1 MKLLT
6 FAFAAALA
14 VALFLFVQRRPSE
27 TAHAAPAAQQHSAQ
41 FRDVMDLTA
50 PVGDARSRVQLST
63 RVEAP
68 AEFLPGA
75 WTVDDIP
82 PQRLLGSLVVL
93 DVRSKAAGNSSYEIS
108 PDDIDHWE
116 RIHGEIP
123 PDGIVVALTGRT
135 KADPRGEFPSY
146 SADAVEFLASG
157 RHVLALGSD
166 APAATRSHA
175 VGEQIARLGIYQ
187 LSGVAGL
194 NMAPEAGAIVIVAPG
209 RTGGATEG
217 DARMFAL
224 LR

>member
-1 MKLLT
+1 MKFLT
-6 FAFAAALA
+6 FLFAAALA

-27 TAHAAPAAQQHSAQ
+27 TAHAAPAESQHSAQ
-41 FRDVMDLTA
+41 FRDVMDLTS
-50 PVGDARSRVQLST
+50 PVAGSRSRVQLST

-68 AEFLPGA
+68 AQFLAGA
-75 WTVDDIP
+75 WRVDDIP
-82 PQRLLGSLVVL
+82 PQRLIGSLVVL
-93 DVRSKAAGNSSYEIS
+93 DVRSKAAGNHSYQIS

-116 RIHGEIP
+116 RVHGEIP
-123 PDGIVVALTGRT
+123 PDGIVIALTGRT
-135 KADPRGEFPSY
+135 SADSRGEFPSY
-146 SADAVEFLASG
+146 SSDAVEFLSSG

-175 VGEQIARLGIYQ
+175 DGEQLARLGMYQ

-194 NMAPEAGAIVIVAPG
+194 NMAPEADAIVIVAPA
-209 RTGGATEG
+209 RTGGAMEG